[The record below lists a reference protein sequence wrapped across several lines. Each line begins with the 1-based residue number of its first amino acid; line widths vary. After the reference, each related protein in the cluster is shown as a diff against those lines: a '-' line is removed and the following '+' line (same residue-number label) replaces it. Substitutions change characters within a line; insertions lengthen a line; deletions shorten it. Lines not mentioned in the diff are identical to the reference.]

1 MLLTSLQRGRAVR
14 SCMRSTYSSYTATRS
29 SWVRWPA
36 RYASR
41 SFRASCIRSMTCRG
55 KTLARPTWLSSVVVY
70 SVRMAGRPEC
80 VSGLLPHFAQGKA
93 ACASQVGFARELSF
107 VGTVSWTLLTVRCRR
122 DWHDFVENGLGGRLQ
137 LHFLQQLGEA
147 TFARLPPAGNLC
159 HDTGEREFWQVQT

>member
-1 MLLTSLQRGRAVR
+1 MVDKIVELLQAMGSPEWLIGLIVGLAFGVPITWKWAAWRVQSLKAERAN
-14 SCMRSTYSSYTATRS
+14 
-29 SWVRWPA
+29 
-36 RYASR
+36 
-41 SFRASCIRSMTCRG
+41 
-55 KTLARPTWLSSVVVY
+55 LNVVVY

-107 VGTVSWTLLTVRCRR
+107 VGTFSWTLLTVRCRR

>member
-1 MLLTSLQRGRAVR
+1 MRVPIPGACLCLLIASVGPLHAQVP
-14 SCMRSTYSSYTATRS
+14 SYTKD
-29 SWVRWPA
+29 VRPFLNK
-36 RYASR
+36 YCVECHQGS
-41 SFRASCIRSMTCRG
+41 
-55 KTLARPTWLSSVVVY
+55 KVVVY

-147 TFARLPPAGNLC
+147 TLARLPPTGDLF
-159 HDTGEREFWQVQT
+159 HDTGEREFRQVET